1 VSKTNA
7 LIAGWLIGIVVGL
20 WIGLQVPRQPVY
32 VEVSVPVDVER
43 LEEAEEIEPERV
55 D

>member
-1 VSKTNA
+1 MSKTNA

-20 WIGLQVPRQPVY
+20 WIGLQVPRQPV
-32 VEVSVPVDVER
+32 SVPVDVER